1 MKCPECGAPLRLEED
16 KDYLVCD
23 FCTSMHFPDPNA
35 DGVRVLGE
43 PATEACPLCQV
54 PLVHAAVGGM
64 RILYCERCRG
74 MLLPMAVF
82 VALIDTLRSA
92 VGHAVLH
99 PPDPRDLERKIRCP
113 RCHATMDTHPYAGPG
128 AIVIDSCSR
137 CQLDWLDHG
146 ELQRVLHAPGR
157 E

>member
-43 PATEACPLCQV
+43 PAQETCPVCQV

-82 VALIDTLRSA
+82 VALVDTLRSA
-92 VGHAVLH
+92 ASHAVLH

-113 RCHATMDTHPYAGPG
+113 RCHQTMDTHPYAGPG
-128 AIVIDSCSR
+128 AIVIDSCSQ
-137 CQLDWLDHG
+137 CQLDWLDYG
-146 ELQRVLHAPGR
+146 ELQRVLRAPGG